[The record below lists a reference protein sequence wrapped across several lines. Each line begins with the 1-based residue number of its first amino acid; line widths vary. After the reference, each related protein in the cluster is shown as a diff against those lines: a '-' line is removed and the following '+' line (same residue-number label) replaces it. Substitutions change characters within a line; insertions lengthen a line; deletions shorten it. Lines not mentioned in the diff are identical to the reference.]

1 MTIENNPPL
10 GIYPP
15 NIINEPEPEPEPE
28 LINAL
33 VNNDNNIIVTYNYAI
48 NPTDWIGI
56 YTGDSDFFY
65 LWCYVG
71 GTQTPSDTG
80 NGVLILNESNSLNDN
95 TIEFPLLVGEYKV
108 AFFIDDSYDIYGD
121 ILYLTIE
128 PEPIENNPPLGNY
141 PPNIVNDWPPSI
153 ATDDSITVLVNNY
166 YDKQIIKIHLG
177 SNISMSALDIGW
189 GEEFKSNQE
198 LVDPAIH
205 TEFYLNNATNNI
217 DFDNFYNIEN
227 INSYDSFTN
236 ISDSKAIN
244 FIRLT
249 GSGITPNVYYNFIEI
264 TVNQQYNIL
273 NEITIF
279 KDGFAEWGRKL
290 LTGEIIMNE
299 WPEGNT
305 GNPPDDGK
313 LYYPSD
319 SINTWRAQQ
328 PTVNYIFTFN
338 PPQNIFVNPS
348 PNIPIVIY
356 IENNGIWS
364 QALLDDERYE
374 YTIRFSVFYY
384 QNDDWRDNLNNLI
397 NNDVFN
403 LMTYTTPGNI
413 VSNSENNINYSLI
426 STSSGANLPNISNRH
441 NINGVIMTMTT
452 INNSSTYPSPVN
464 YFTSN
469 INYAQ
474 YIINIQTIL
483 YDNIDNLSNF
493 VPMGFLMGNPINTST
508 INIILLPEITTDLLD
523 NLRHIK
529 INEKYYNATSSS
541 PNYGIY
547 TVNIDKTITENI
559 DSFSKIYGNPINITP
574 TPEFYNFQL
583 LGVINLAVIGNITI
597 IDIDLINFNNNNIET
612 LVENLIFL
620 RLDNKDTGTLLPISS
635 IYYNTTFDYNED
647 TNILK
652 ISINEY
658 NRNEYNGNIDRG
670 TLVYGS
676 RLNYNTSIPLSIYDI
691 HIFKSIGRLL
701 YKTSIDPNVNNN
713 TIGIS
718 LFDNVDLNISLSK
731 FYFIKIGNSET
742 IFNVAGFNIESDENF
757 SDMFR
762 INLSN
767 GNTESYEVGSIV
779 YGSLIERVNIPF
791 TEYKLIGKI
800 QIPFTNPVNEII
812 IELIP
817 EINIQKSFDNF
828 NFIIIDNEN
837 ISNIYT
843 VLDYNL
849 VNRNNSNIL
858 RIVTA
863 EIINNYNSNSN
874 VYGYNI
880 LYVDPVIPENNTN
893 NTDYVNTD
901 PYQLTL
907 TTCCP
912 PKVHHGNGLRRSW
925 TAGTFLI
932 DGSHLNKARL
942 CASRINN
949 TIYGPIHGKP
959 VFVKN
964 NLNVYGRYA
973 GFPGGSG
980 APIRNKF

>member
-1 MTIENNPPL
+1 MTIQNKPPL

-15 NIINEPEPEPEPE
+15 NITNH
-28 LINAL
+28 
-33 VNNDNNIIVTYNYAI
+33 
-48 NPTDWIGI
+48 
-56 YTGDSDFFY
+56 
-65 LWCYVG
+65 
-71 GTQTPSDTG
+71 
-80 NGVLILNESNSLNDN
+80 
-95 TIEFPLLVGEYKV
+95 
-108 AFFIDDSYDIYGD
+108 
-121 ILYLTIE
+121 
-128 PEPIENNPPLGNY
+128 
-141 PPNIVNDWPPSI
+141 WPPSI
-153 ATDDSITVLVNNY
+153 ATDDSITVVVNNY

-177 SNISMSALDIGW
+177 ANVQTIYTLNFAWGPSFRKTSEYNVTDVPILNSGSNI
-189 GEEFKSNQE
+189 N
-198 LVDPAIH
+198 VNVN
-205 TEFYLNNATNNI
+205 T
-217 DFDNFYNIEN
+217 FYNIHN
-227 INSYDSFTN
+227 IIGYTYFIQPTN
-236 ISDSKAIN
+236 Y
-244 FIRLT
+244 FIRLF
-249 GSGITPNVYYNFIEI
+249 GSVIEQTEYNNYIEL
-264 TVNQQYNIL
+264 TLNQQYDIL
-273 NEITIF
+273 TPITIYINQ
-279 KDGFAEWGRKL
+279 FAEP
-290 LTGEIIMNE
+290 NE
-299 WPEGNT
+299 QGYFT
-305 GNPPDDGK
+305 ADV
-313 LYYPSD
+313 LSL
-319 SINTWRAQQ
+319 WRAQQ

-338 PPQNIFVNPS
+338 FPQNIFVNPS

-356 IENNGIWS
+356 IENNGNWS
-364 QALLDDERYE
+364 QASLDDGRYE

-384 QNDDWRDNLNNLI
+384 QKDDWRDNLNNPI
-397 NNDVFN
+397 NDDVFN
-403 LMTYTTPGNI
+403 LSIFVISANI
-413 VSNSENNINYSLI
+413 ASDSENNIN
-426 STSSGANLPNISNRH
+426 STFFPASYGNVFPYISNRQH
-441 NINGVIMTMTT
+441 VNGDIKTFRIIT
-452 INNSSTYPSPVN
+452 NSSTYPSPVN
-464 YFTSN
+464 YFAANVNYPQYT
-469 INYAQ
+469 INT
-474 YIINIQTIL
+474 QTIL

-493 VPMGFLMGNPINTST
+493 VPMGFLMGNPINTSA

-529 INEKYYNATSSS
+529 INEKYYNIISSS
-541 PNYGIY
+541 NNDRFY
-547 TVNIDKTITENI
+547 TVNIDTSITENI
-559 DSFSKIYGNPINITP
+559 DSFSEIYGNPINITP

-583 LGVINLAVIGNITI
+583 LGVINLAVIGSITI
-597 IDIDLINFNNNNIET
+597 IDIDLINFNNNIET

-620 RLDNKDTGTLLPISS
+620 RLDNKDTGTLLTTSS
-635 IYYNTTFDYNED
+635 IYYNTTFDYNQD

-652 ISINEY
+652 INI
-658 NRNEYNGNIDRG
+658 NEYNGNIDRG

-676 RLNYNTSIPLSIYDI
+676 RLNYNTSKPLSINDI
-691 HIFKSIGRLL
+691 YNFKMIGRLL
-701 YKTSIDPNVNNN
+701 YKTPTDPNVNNN
-713 TIGIS
+713 SIGIS
-718 LFDNVDLNISLSK
+718 LFDNVDLNTSLTN

-742 IFNVAGFNIESDENF
+742 IFNVAGFNIESHENF

-767 GNTESYEVGSIV
+767 GNRESHEVGSNV

-791 TEYKLIGKI
+791 TKYKLIGKI
-800 QIPFTNPVNEII
+800 QIPFTNPINEII

-858 RIVTA
+858 RIVTV

-964 NLNVYGRYA
+964 KLNVYGRYA

>member
-1 MTIENNPPL
+1 MTIDNNPPL

-15 NIINEPEPEPEPE
+15 NIR
-28 LINAL
+28 
-33 VNNDNNIIVTYNYAI
+33 NN
-48 NPTDWIGI
+48 
-56 YTGDSDFFY
+56 
-65 LWCYVG
+65 
-71 GTQTPSDTG
+71 
-80 NGVLILNESNSLNDN
+80 
-95 TIEFPLLVGEYKV
+95 
-108 AFFIDDSYDIYGD
+108 
-121 ILYLTIE
+121 
-128 PEPIENNPPLGNY
+128 
-141 PPNIVNDWPPSI
+141 WPPSI

-177 SNISMSALDIGW
+177 ANIQTIYALNIGW
-189 GEEFKSNQE
+189 GEEFKSSQE
-198 LVDPAIH
+198 LVNPGIN
-205 TEFYLNNATNNI
+205 TYFYFSNATNNI
-217 DFDNFYNIEN
+217 DFNTFYSIYNIEN
-227 INSYDSFTN
+227 YTSFIKVIPFYTVNFLRLLVNNSLSFSADN
-236 ISDSKAIN
+236 Y
-244 FIRLT
+244 LE
-249 GSGITPNVYYNFIEI
+249 IE
-264 TVNQQYNIL
+264 VNQQYNLL
-273 NEITIF
+273 NPVTVFINQSFDWNINN
-279 KDGFAEWGRKL
+279 D
-290 LTGEIIMNE
+290 IIENNNVIVPQE
-299 WPEGNT
+299 NIIE
-305 GNPPDDGK
+305 
-313 LYYPSD
+313 
-319 SINTWRAQQ
+319 WRAQQ

-338 PPQNIFVNPS
+338 PPQNIFVEPS

-356 IENNGIWS
+356 IENYGNWS
-364 QALLDDERYE
+364 NQALLDDGRYE

-384 QNDDWRDNLNNLI
+384 QNDDWKDNVNNSI

-403 LMTYTTPGNI
+403 LYIIVTSANI
-413 VSNSENNINYSLI
+413 VSDSENNIN
-426 STSSGANLPNISNRH
+426 STLFPASSGYIFPSISNRQ
-441 NINGVIMTMTT
+441 NVNGDIRTLRI
-452 INNSSTYPSPVN
+452 INNSSTYPPPVN
-464 YFTSN
+464 YFLANVNYPQYN
-469 INYAQ
+469 INT
-474 YIINIQTIL
+474 QTIL
-483 YDNIDNLSNF
+483 YDNIDNLSTY
-493 VPMGFLMGNPINTST
+493 VPMGFLMGNPINTSA
-508 INIILLPEITTDLLD
+508 IDIILLPEITIDLLD

-529 INEKYYNATSSS
+529 INEKYYNVTSSS
-541 PNYGIY
+541 YNYGIY

-559 DSFSKIYGNPINITP
+559 YSLSEIYGNPINITP

-583 LGVINLAVIGNITI
+583 LGVINLAVIGSITI
-597 IDIDLINFNNNNIET
+597 IDIDLINFNNNIET

-620 RLDNKDTGTLLPISS
+620 RLDNKDTGTLLTTSS
-635 IYYNTTFDYNED
+635 VYYNTTIDYNQD

-658 NRNEYNGNIDRG
+658 NGNIDRG
-670 TLVYGS
+670 TLIYGS

-691 HIFKSIGRLL
+691 HNFKSIGRLL
-701 YKTSIDPNVNNN
+701 YKTPIDPNVNNN

-767 GNTESYEVGSIV
+767 GNTESHEVGSIV

-791 TEYKLIGKI
+791 AEYKLIGKI
-800 QIPFTNPVNEII
+800 QNPFTNPVNEII

-817 EINIQKSFDNF
+817 EINIQKSFDKF

-843 VLDYNL
+843 VLDYGL
-849 VNRNNSNIL
+849 VNRSNSNIL
-858 RIVTA
+858 RIITA
-863 EIINNYNSNSN
+863 EIINNYNSNTN

-880 LYVDPVIPENNTN
+880 LYIDPVIPANNTD

-901 PYQLTL
+901 LYQLTL

-949 TIYGPIHGKP
+949 TIFGPIHGKP